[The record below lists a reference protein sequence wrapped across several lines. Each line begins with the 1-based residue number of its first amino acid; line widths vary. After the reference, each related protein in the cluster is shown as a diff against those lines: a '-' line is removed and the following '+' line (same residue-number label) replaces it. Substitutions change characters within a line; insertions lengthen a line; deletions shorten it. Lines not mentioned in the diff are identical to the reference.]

1 MRLQNPLTALSPS
14 LDMGVLYVLGRADAT
29 FTAPGIHKLLPED
42 GSLAGVR
49 KALQR
54 LTDQG
59 VVLEEVVGRTHAFRL
74 NREHLIADAIL
85 AMVSAKSTLVDRIR
99 SEVASWEFV
108 PSSVVLFGSAARN
121 EMRTDSDLDIFIALP
136 ELVDDDLAERR
147 IANLAVRISAWTGND
162 ARPLVYKETE
172 IASAPVFDSIIRE
185 GLNIVGEPSWLL
197 NVVRK
202 SRVAGRER
210 LRVTNLFAGAG

>member
-29 FTAPGIHKLLPED
+29 FTAPGIQKLLPEE

-54 LTDQG
+54 LTSQG
-59 VVLEEVVGRTHAFRL
+59 VVLEDVVGRTHAFRL
-74 NREHLIADAIL
+74 NREHLIAGAIL

-108 PSSVVLFGSAARN
+108 PLNVMLFGSAARN
-121 EMRTDSDLDIFIALP
+121 EMRTDSDIDIFIALP
-136 ELVDDDLAERR
+136 DSVDDDLAEAR
-147 IANLAVRISAWTGND
+147 IADLAARISAWTGND
-162 ARPLVYKETE
+162 ARPLVYGANE
-172 IASAPVFDSIIRE
+172 IASAPVFDSIIRD
-185 GLNIVGEPSWLL
+185 GLTILGEPGWLL
-197 NVVRK
+197 KVVRK
-202 SRVAGRER
+202 SRVAG
-210 LRVTNLFAGAG
+210 